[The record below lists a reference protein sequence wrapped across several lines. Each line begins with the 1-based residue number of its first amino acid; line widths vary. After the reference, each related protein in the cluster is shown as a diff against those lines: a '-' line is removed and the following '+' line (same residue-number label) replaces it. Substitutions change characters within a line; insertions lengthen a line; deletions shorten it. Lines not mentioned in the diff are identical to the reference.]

1 MEQKMKKTGNPRK
14 KSRKYKNKINA
25 QTKHAQ
31 TRAKERY
38 DLNFSESDIYHI
50 KNQIQNGEAM
60 FLEHKTNRISI
71 FAMNLAGTNVPIAYD
86 NQRNSVVSFL
96 PQKYFESSD
105 T

>member
-1 MEQKMKKTGNPRK
+1 MKKIGNPRK
-14 KSRKYKNKINA
+14 KSKKYKNKVNA

-31 TRAKERY
+31 IRAKQRY

-50 KNQIQNGEAM
+50 KNQIQNGNAT

-71 FAMNLAGTNVPIAYD
+71 FAMNLAGTDVPIAYD
-86 NQRNSVVSFL
+86 NQRHSVVSFL
-96 PQKYFESSD
+96 PQTYWENEYE